1 MQYKLFAGVA
11 LAATAYAQVDG
22 TAEQSSQ
29 AAELLSV
36 VSVLQTAL
44 PSSLIQEALTNSAGV
59 SSELASE
66 FAAGQT
72 PSWFTAL
79 PSDVQTYL
87 VPAGA
92 VATANATAITSASG
106 APYPSANSTSGNST
120 TSRSR
125 TLTTSASLTST
136 SGSSSETGASGTG
149 SSSESSS
156 SSEAGAMPTAIIGAG
171 LAGAVG
177 IVGLL
182 AL

>member
-1 MQYKLFAGVA
+1 MQYKFFASAA
-11 LAATAYAQVDG
+11 LAAAAFAQVDG

-87 VPAGA
+87 VPAI
-92 VATANATAITSASG
+92 VDATAVTSASG
-106 APYPSANSTSGNST
+106 APHPSANSTSGNT
-120 TSRSR
+120 TSII
-125 TLTTSASLTST
+125 LTTRVTS
-136 SGSSSETGASGTG
+136 SSSSSSSETGASATG
-149 SSSESSS
+149 SSSDSSSS
-156 SSEAGAMPTAIIGAG
+156 SSEAGAMPTAVLGAG

>member
-1 MQYKLFAGVA
+1 MQYKLFAAAA
-11 LAATAYAQVDG
+11 LAAAAYAQVDG
-22 TAEQSSQ
+22 TAEQSAQ

-92 VATANATAITSASG
+92 IATANATAITSASG
-106 APYPSANSTSGNST
+106 APYPSANSTSRSST
-120 TSRSR
+120 T
-125 TLTTSASLTST
+125 
-136 SGSSSETGASGTG
+136 GSSSETGASGTG
-149 SSSESSS
+149 SSNESSS
-156 SSEAGAMPTAIIGAG
+156 SSEAGAMPTAILGAG